1 MIPLLSGPG
10 ALAQLLVV
18 VGDVLVFVLVALT
31 FRLLSPRRLTGA
43 IWLAPVVHVYTLGT
57 TLLAL
62 YLAVPWGSQT
72 TWLGSWGSMVLSG
85 IIGAFLGRAVGR
97 RVPVKHEADGR
108 FTFTGG
114 KLLVALLVVLLL
126 PLALEQAAVRL
137 GSFAG
142 TAAGI
147 STIEGSP
154 PFLYLV
160 VGVGSLFVLG
170 TILSISWRLPVWAAR
185 VEKGSST
192 AHRGG
197 S

>member
-1 MIPLLSGPG
+1 MIPLLSGPS

-18 VGDVLVFVLVALT
+18 VGDALVVVLVALT
-31 FRLLSPRRLTGA
+31 FRLLSPRRLSGT

-57 TLLAL
+57 TLLGL
-62 YLAVPWGSQT
+62 YLAVPWGSQAT
-72 TWLGSWGSMVLSG
+72 GLGSWGSIMLAGV
-85 IIGAFLGRAVGR
+85 IGAFLGRAVGR
-97 RVPVKHEADGR
+97 RVPVKREADGR

-114 KLLVALLVVLLL
+114 RLLVALLVVLLL

-142 TAAGI
+142 TAAGV
-147 STIEGSP
+147 SAIEGSP

-185 VEKGSST
+185 SEKGPSA